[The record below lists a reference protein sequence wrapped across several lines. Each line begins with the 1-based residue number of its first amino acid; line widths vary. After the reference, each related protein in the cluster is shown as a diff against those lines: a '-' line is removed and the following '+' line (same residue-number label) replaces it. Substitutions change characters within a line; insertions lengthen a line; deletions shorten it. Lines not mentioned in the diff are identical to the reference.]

1 MKNKLY
7 LLIKSSIILGSVLS
21 LPLQVTAETTTYS
34 SESAI
39 SNFSEPPMSI
49 SSTNNVSLSSSQSE
63 TASSNSTSNSTES
76 SMVPL
81 QTETSIPETRAADIS
96 AWIPDPVLQEIV
108 AKAIGK
114 TKEAL
119 TQEDM
124 SKLTSLYIQNADS
137 AIASLKGLEL
147 ATNLDYFY
155 MNSNNQIS
163 DFSVLAGLPNLKQ
176 VYLMG
181 TNVTDQN
188 VPDFG
193 TTITRLDLSGSS
205 VTNGVYD
212 KITKMTNLESL
223 VFQSNMNITTIEPL
237 TVLKK
242 LNELRVQFCGI
253 TDFRPINQMPALTQL
268 AAFGQNTGR
277 NDPATDINAKDLNYD
292 ADKQT
297 IDIPFSI
304 MPNRIP
310 PFTTSNSS
318 SQTYL
323 DFNGVQLDSSRLT
336 ITDEGITVSGVS
348 QEEFDQLQT
357 FEYNARLN
365 NPSGTYNQPE
375 RFTFYAISSGTYLHQ
390 FNVQHIIASPGVS
403 VDYSRL

>member
-1 MKNKLY
+1 
-7 LLIKSSIILGSVLS
+7 
-21 LPLQVTAETTTYS
+21 
-34 SESAI
+34 
-39 SNFSEPPMSI
+39 MSI

-81 QTETSIPETRAADIS
+81 QTETSSTPSIPETRAADIN

-155 MNSNNQIS
+155 MNSNNQIG

-237 TVLKK
+237 TVLKI
-242 LNELRVQFCGI
+242 E
-253 TDFRPINQMPALTQL
+253 
-268 AAFGQNTGR
+268 
-277 NDPATDINAKDLNYD
+277 
-292 ADKQT
+292 
-297 IDIPFSI
+297 
-304 MPNRIP
+304 
-310 PFTTSNSS
+310 
-318 SQTYL
+318 
-323 DFNGVQLDSSRLT
+323 
-336 ITDEGITVSGVS
+336 
-348 QEEFDQLQT
+348 
-357 FEYNARLN
+357 
-365 NPSGTYNQPE
+365 
-375 RFTFYAISSGTYLHQ
+375 
-390 FNVQHIIASPGVS
+390 
-403 VDYSRL
+403 

>member
-81 QTETSIPETRAADIS
+81 QTETSSTPSIPETRAADIN

-205 VTNGVYD
+205 VTNGV
-212 KITKMTNLESL
+212 
-223 VFQSNMNITTIEPL
+223 
-237 TVLKK
+237 
-242 LNELRVQFCGI
+242 
-253 TDFRPINQMPALTQL
+253 
-268 AAFGQNTGR
+268 
-277 NDPATDINAKDLNYD
+277 
-292 ADKQT
+292 
-297 IDIPFSI
+297 
-304 MPNRIP
+304 
-310 PFTTSNSS
+310 
-318 SQTYL
+318 
-323 DFNGVQLDSSRLT
+323 
-336 ITDEGITVSGVS
+336 
-348 QEEFDQLQT
+348 
-357 FEYNARLN
+357 
-365 NPSGTYNQPE
+365 
-375 RFTFYAISSGTYLHQ
+375 
-390 FNVQHIIASPGVS
+390 
-403 VDYSRL
+403 